1 LIRKLPKRENPL
13 PYEVLQAIDMETYRI
28 EKKGEMH
35 LQLENAEGV
44 IEPMGG
50 GDAKTLSED
59 EKDALSR
66 IIKEVN
72 ERYGTS
78 FNDGD
83 RVILNDLSKRL
94 LESEVLQGSV
104 MNNSKDAAKLKFDQL
119 FQDELVNVLDK
130 HFSLYQ
136 KLDQSP
142 ELKKF
147 VQERVFE
154 YVVKKMKK

>member
-1 LIRKLPKRENPL
+1 
-13 PYEVLQAIDMETYRI
+13 
-28 EKKGEMH
+28 
-35 LQLENAEGV
+35 
-44 IEPMGG
+44 
-50 GDAKTLSED
+50 
-59 EKDALSR
+59 LSR

-119 FQDELVNVLDK
+119 FQDELVSVLDK

-154 YVVKKMKK
+154 FVVKKMKA